1 MARAAPESRQ
11 QARTI
16 AYSLARALRALA
28 GGLSWERLGRNAL
41 LENASEILSK
51 SLPEASRDLPELT
64 LALLGLILT
73 LLGVIWGLLGLML
86 GLLGLILGL
95 LGRSWALLGR
105 SWGASGE
112 PLGPSKTL
120 QNRSRRLSRRPP
132 APELDFGSILGV
144 ILAPFWDPPD
154 LKKRGFRVEG
164 VSFFEKTRGSEK
176 HPKNGNLAI
185 MEREAREVRE
195 RTSIASKARAARA
208 AKTARGR
215 AAGSPRGAKARVARA
230 APESRQQAHTIPY
243 SLARALRALAGGLSW
258 ERLGRIALL

>member
-86 GLLGLILGL
+86 GLLGSFWA
-95 LGRSWALLGR
+95 SWGAPGR
-105 SWGASGE
+105 SWGALGE
-112 PLGPSKTL
+112 PLGSLLDPPRPSKIAPGGSPGGPPH
-120 QNRSRRLSRRPP
+120 RSLIL
-132 APELDFGSILGV
+132 APSWLRFGGHFGSILGPPGPQKTWFSCGGCV
-144 ILAPFWDPPD
+144 IF
-154 LKKRGFRVEG
+154 RISEGFG
-164 VSFFEKTRGSEK
+164 KT
-176 HPKNGNLAI
+176 P
-185 MEREAREVRE
+185 
-195 RTSIASKARAARA
+195 
-208 AKTARGR
+208 
-215 AAGSPRGAKARVARA
+215 
-230 APESRQQAHTIPY
+230 
-243 SLARALRALAGGLSW
+243 
-258 ERLGRIALL
+258 

>member
-132 APELDFGSILGV
+132 APELDFGSIL
-144 ILAPFWDPPD
+144 APFWGSFWLHFGTPRTSKNVVFVWRVCHFS
-154 LKKRGFRVEG
+154 KKRGVR
-164 VSFFEKTRGSEK
+164 
-176 HPKNGNLAI
+176 KNTLKK
-185 MEREAREVRE
+185 E
-195 RTSIASKARAARA
+195 TW
-208 AKTARGR
+208 
-215 AAGSPRGAKARVARA
+215 
-230 APESRQQAHTIPY
+230 
-243 SLARALRALAGGLSW
+243 LSW
-258 ERLGRIALL
+258 NGKRAR

>member
-28 GGLSWERLGRNAL
+28 GDLSWERLGRIAL

-51 SLPEASRDLPELT
+51 SLPEAARDLPELT

-132 APELDFGSILGV
+132 APELDFGSILEV
-144 ILAPFWDPPD
+144 MLAPFWDPPD

-164 VSFFEKTRGSEK
+164 VSFFEKSE
-176 HPKNGNLAI
+176 GFG
-185 MEREAREVRE
+185 
-195 RTSIASKARAARA
+195 
-208 AKTARGR
+208 KT
-215 AAGSPRGAKARVARA
+215 P
-230 APESRQQAHTIPY
+230 
-243 SLARALRALAGGLSW
+243 
-258 ERLGRIALL
+258 

>member
-28 GGLSWERLGRNAL
+28 GGLSWERLGRIAL

-105 SWGASGE
+105 SWGTSGE

-132 APELDFGSILGV
+132 APELDFGSIL
-144 ILAPFWDPPD
+144 APFW
-154 LKKRGFRVEG
+154 G
-164 VSFFEKTRGSEK
+164 SFWLHFGT
-176 HPKNGNLAI
+176 P
-185 MEREAREVRE
+185 
-195 RTSIASKARAARA
+195 RTSKNMVFVWRVCHFSKKNEGFGKR
-208 AKTARGR
+208 
-215 AAGSPRGAKARVARA
+215 P
-230 APESRQQAHTIPY
+230 
-243 SLARALRALAGGLSW
+243 
-258 ERLGRIALL
+258 